1 MGILGIILAIVGLG
15 ILIIGVF
22 ALVGAGTTA
31 SALGLGDAATTV
43 LSGIGS
49 FIASWWQL
57 FAVILIIGLIAYVA
71 RRGTGSGGLGF
82 ERAAGAA
89 EGITKGLTSEG
100 ESSSVTS
107 GPSSDPPTTTPTG
120 GGDTDDSTSSSDS
133 STNVNVQQQQ
143 QQMQQ
148 LLQAIVMNNLSQTPA
163 GTYAPQQQ
171 QQQQMIVGGSLS
183 PNVYNTFL
191 QQIQMTQVNQ
201 QQMINQLMQ
210 FIMQKGYDGV
220 SDKVLVQF
228 MKQVMDV
235 DIDIDMGGK
244 GDKINVQINQ
254 LIQKINIQRFEQNI
268 EQIVQEISITNNQFV
283 YIESLIE
290 ILIAIEEGAFVKEGD
305 IIIIDAKQTVE
316 IKAEILIN
324 FLEILQIVKTWEL
337 KQMIVALIEMEQTS
351 WEVRIEQLI
360 VIYRKSEKGES
371 YEPGDRWTKIT
382 KLIEQDNRLNEELK
396 KELKDMFLLNRGSG
410 YLDRSQLKQQHLY
423 AIRKAMAVPQFNKL
437 DYIVDGL
444 IEFIVD
450 NRINT
455 LNSQSVEKI
464 YNYLTTEIDTSNDTV
479 ANDIKAGGPKNL
491 MADTSREVQT
501 IVSDLK
507 NELQVT
513 DAIEQETKDMIGHLT
528 EFEKIFEKNEQV
540 FAAIMG
546 VEFTN
551 WDDPSPQQ
559 MYSTIKRLD
568 ERVGMDLTDAQ
579 QAQNLEKA
587 VRAMHEHLETAH
599 KELQDVESKLEQAMG
614 LDGDAEEHVSA
625 LETQLG
631 ELEKAVGILEQF
643 NSNQ

>member
-337 KQMIVALIEMEQTS
+337 KQMIVALIEMEQVS

-360 VIYRKSEKGES
+360 VIYRNSEKGES
-371 YEPGDRWTKIT
+371 YGSGDRWKI
-382 KLIEQDNRLNEELK
+382 
-396 KELKDMFLLNRGSG
+396 FL
-410 YLDRSQLKQQHLY
+410 
-423 AIRKAMAVPQFNKL
+423 
-437 DYIVDGL
+437 
-444 IEFIVD
+444 
-450 NRINT
+450 NRINQSNLPQNMKRSFEKIGKLKDGA
-455 LNSQSVEKI
+455 LNNRISPESLVLFRRVMMQTPLDTVKDKTDMLVNYLNNKNYDSLTNEALINATEYLRDHQPAVKNYKNKEGFSNNMADNSGNLGALEQSVKQLIE
-464 YNYLTTEIDTSNDTV
+464 E
-479 ANDIKAGGPKNL
+479 
-491 MADTSREVQT
+491 MQ
-501 IVSDLK
+501 
-507 NELQVT
+507 NELQIDQTLVAEDKEIINDLG
-513 DAIEQETKDMIGHLT
+513 DALQKIDKWAPVINDLLDVQLPGNNSKVSGEDFFHQMQEVVQAHQELQSKEASRQLMNDMEDVEADLEEAIRDLEDKEGKQKQEIEQEVNIERRLS
-528 EFEKIFEKNEQV
+528 KIE
-540 FAAIMG
+540 
-546 VEFTN
+546 
-551 WDDPSPQQ
+551 
-559 MYSTIKRLD
+559 
-568 ERVGMDLTDAQ
+568 DAY
-579 QAQNLEKA
+579 LGS
-587 VRAMHEHLETAH
+587 
-599 KELQDVESKLEQAMG
+599 LQEGLSKLKQYK
-614 LDGDAEEHVSA
+614 
-625 LETQLG
+625 G
-631 ELEKAVGILEQF
+631 E
-643 NSNQ
+643 